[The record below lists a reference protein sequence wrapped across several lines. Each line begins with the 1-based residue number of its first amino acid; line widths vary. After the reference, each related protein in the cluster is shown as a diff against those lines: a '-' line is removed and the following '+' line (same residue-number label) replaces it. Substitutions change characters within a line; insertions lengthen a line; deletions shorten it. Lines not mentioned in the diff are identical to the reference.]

1 MIVAEVRDIG
11 WPWFTSEQLRALLAQ
26 DDVTLLID
34 GDGGVAVEAVS
45 IAEVIRAHPGRV
57 SAHVQGR
64 AQSACAL
71 VLMACERR
79 TGSSGSLV
87 KVHNPFGCACGDAAT
102 AREWARDMTVLDRAV
117 RDTIGK
123 GRDAAASLG
132 GSIRDSINSVR
143 ATRDS
148 VVMVRLSKDSLA
160 SLDELVDAGVTASR
174 SEAAA
179 FLIGEGIAARADLFD
194 KISEQTRII
203 REAREKLRQLLEEGE
218 EERGDCG

>member
-1 MIVAEVRDIG
+1 MPQNADNREDAQERDAESQSNTITRTITISLDN
-11 WPWFTSEQLRALLAQ
+11 L
-26 DDVTLLID
+26 DDV
-34 GDGGVAVEAVS
+34 
-45 IAEVIRAHPGRV
+45 
-57 SAHVQGR
+57 
-64 AQSACAL
+64 
-71 VLMACERR
+71 
-79 TGSSGSLV
+79 
-87 KVHNPFGCACGDAAT
+87 
-102 AREWARDMTVLDRAV
+102 DRAV
-117 RDTIGK
+117 RDSIGK
-123 GRDAAASLG
+123 GRDAAANLG

-218 EERGDCG
+218 ERTDKA

>member
-1 MIVAEVRDIG
+1 MSQTTDNPKDQDPQPRTRTITISLDD
-11 WPWFTSEQLRALLAQ
+11 L
-26 DDVTLLID
+26 DDV
-34 GDGGVAVEAVS
+34 
-45 IAEVIRAHPGRV
+45 
-57 SAHVQGR
+57 
-64 AQSACAL
+64 
-71 VLMACERR
+71 
-79 TGSSGSLV
+79 
-87 KVHNPFGCACGDAAT
+87 
-102 AREWARDMTVLDRAV
+102 DRAV

-132 GSIRDSINSVR
+132 GSIRDSIKSVR

-203 REAREKLRQLLEEGE
+203 REAREKLRQLLEEDE
-218 EERGDCG
+218 ENQSDSQDA

>member
-1 MIVAEVRDIG
+1 MTSNGERPEDTNERDADSQSKRRSRTI
-11 WPWFTSEQLRALLAQ
+11 TISLDDL
-26 DDVTLLID
+26 DDV
-34 GDGGVAVEAVS
+34 
-45 IAEVIRAHPGRV
+45 
-57 SAHVQGR
+57 
-64 AQSACAL
+64 
-71 VLMACERR
+71 
-79 TGSSGSLV
+79 
-87 KVHNPFGCACGDAAT
+87 
-102 AREWARDMTVLDRAV
+102 DRAV

-123 GRDAAASLG
+123 GRDAATSIG

-203 REAREKLRQLLEEGE
+203 REAREKLRQLLEEE
-218 EERGDCG
+218 ENGDSE

>member
-1 MIVAEVRDIG
+1 MAANADQSQDPKDREADSDSQSR
-11 WPWFTSEQLRALLAQ
+11 PRARTITISLDEL
-26 DDVTLLID
+26 DDV
-34 GDGGVAVEAVS
+34 
-45 IAEVIRAHPGRV
+45 
-57 SAHVQGR
+57 
-64 AQSACAL
+64 
-71 VLMACERR
+71 
-79 TGSSGSLV
+79 
-87 KVHNPFGCACGDAAT
+87 
-102 AREWARDMTVLDRAV
+102 DRAV

-203 REAREKLRQLLEEGE
+203 REAREKLRQLLEEE
-218 EERGDCG
+218 DEADRE

>member
-1 MIVAEVRDIG
+1 MAQNGERSEDTNGRDTDSQSKRRTRTI
-11 WPWFTSEQLRALLAQ
+11 TISLDDL
-26 DDVTLLID
+26 DDV
-34 GDGGVAVEAVS
+34 
-45 IAEVIRAHPGRV
+45 
-57 SAHVQGR
+57 
-64 AQSACAL
+64 
-71 VLMACERR
+71 
-79 TGSSGSLV
+79 
-87 KVHNPFGCACGDAAT
+87 
-102 AREWARDMTVLDRAV
+102 DRAV

-123 GRDAAASLG
+123 GRDAATSIG

-203 REAREKLRQLLEEGE
+203 REAREKLRQLLEEDE
-218 EERGDCG
+218 EAATEG

>member
-1 MIVAEVRDIG
+1 MPQNADNREDAQERDAESQSNTITRTITISLDN
-11 WPWFTSEQLRALLAQ
+11 L
-26 DDVTLLID
+26 DDV
-34 GDGGVAVEAVS
+34 
-45 IAEVIRAHPGRV
+45 
-57 SAHVQGR
+57 
-64 AQSACAL
+64 
-71 VLMACERR
+71 
-79 TGSSGSLV
+79 
-87 KVHNPFGCACGDAAT
+87 
-102 AREWARDMTVLDRAV
+102 DRAV
-117 RDTIGK
+117 RDSIGK
-123 GRDAAASLG
+123 GRDAAANLG

-203 REAREKLRQLLEEGE
+203 REAREKLRQLLEDDE
-218 EERGDCG
+218 ENQSDSQDA

>member
-1 MIVAEVRDIG
+1 MTKNDERRED
-11 WPWFTSEQLRALLAQ
+11 TNEQDADSQSKRRTRTITISLDDL
-26 DDVTLLID
+26 DDV
-34 GDGGVAVEAVS
+34 
-45 IAEVIRAHPGRV
+45 
-57 SAHVQGR
+57 
-64 AQSACAL
+64 
-71 VLMACERR
+71 
-79 TGSSGSLV
+79 
-87 KVHNPFGCACGDAAT
+87 
-102 AREWARDMTVLDRAV
+102 DRAV

-123 GRDAAASLG
+123 GRDAAANIG

-179 FLIGEGIAARADLFD
+179 FLIGEGIIARADLFD

-203 REAREKLRQLLEEGE
+203 REAREKLRQLLEEDE
-218 EERGDCG
+218 EKTADNS

>member
-1 MIVAEVRDIG
+1 MTKNDERREDNN
-11 WPWFTSEQLRALLAQ
+11 EQDADSQSKRRTRTITISLDDL
-26 DDVTLLID
+26 DDV
-34 GDGGVAVEAVS
+34 
-45 IAEVIRAHPGRV
+45 
-57 SAHVQGR
+57 
-64 AQSACAL
+64 
-71 VLMACERR
+71 
-79 TGSSGSLV
+79 
-87 KVHNPFGCACGDAAT
+87 
-102 AREWARDMTVLDRAV
+102 DRAV

-123 GRDAAASLG
+123 GRDAATSIG

-179 FLIGEGIAARADLFD
+179 FLIGEGIGARADLFD

-203 REAREKLRQLLEEGE
+203 REAREKLRQLLEEDENHTARDEG
-218 EERGDCG
+218 

>member
-1 MIVAEVRDIG
+1 MTKNDERCED
-11 WPWFTSEQLRALLAQ
+11 TNEQDAGSRSKQRTRTITISLDDL
-26 DDVTLLID
+26 DDV
-34 GDGGVAVEAVS
+34 
-45 IAEVIRAHPGRV
+45 
-57 SAHVQGR
+57 
-64 AQSACAL
+64 
-71 VLMACERR
+71 
-79 TGSSGSLV
+79 
-87 KVHNPFGCACGDAAT
+87 
-102 AREWARDMTVLDRAV
+102 DRAV

-123 GRDAAASLG
+123 GRDAAANIG

-179 FLIGEGIAARADLFD
+179 FLIGEGIGARADLFD

-203 REAREKLRQLLEEGE
+203 REAREKLRQLLEEDENHTARDEG
-218 EERGDCG
+218 

>member
-1 MIVAEVRDIG
+1 MTQDADRPEDTNGRDTDSQSKRRTRTI
-11 WPWFTSEQLRALLAQ
+11 TISLDDL
-26 DDVTLLID
+26 DDV
-34 GDGGVAVEAVS
+34 
-45 IAEVIRAHPGRV
+45 
-57 SAHVQGR
+57 
-64 AQSACAL
+64 
-71 VLMACERR
+71 
-79 TGSSGSLV
+79 
-87 KVHNPFGCACGDAAT
+87 
-102 AREWARDMTVLDRAV
+102 DRAV

-123 GRDAAASLG
+123 GRDAATSIG

-203 REAREKLRQLLEEGE
+203 REAREKLRQLLEEDE
-218 EERGDCG
+218 ETATTDKS

>member
-1 MIVAEVRDIG
+1 MTQNGERPEDTNGRDTDSQSKRRTRTI
-11 WPWFTSEQLRALLAQ
+11 TISLDDL
-26 DDVTLLID
+26 DDV
-34 GDGGVAVEAVS
+34 
-45 IAEVIRAHPGRV
+45 
-57 SAHVQGR
+57 
-64 AQSACAL
+64 
-71 VLMACERR
+71 
-79 TGSSGSLV
+79 
-87 KVHNPFGCACGDAAT
+87 
-102 AREWARDMTVLDRAV
+102 DRAV

-123 GRDAAASLG
+123 GRDAATSIG

-203 REAREKLRQLLEEGE
+203 REAREKLRQLLEEDEDE
-218 EERGDCG
+218 ENEG

>member
-1 MIVAEVRDIG
+1 MTPNGERPED
-11 WPWFTSEQLRALLAQ
+11 TSERDADSQSKRRSRTITISLDDL
-26 DDVTLLID
+26 DDV
-34 GDGGVAVEAVS
+34 
-45 IAEVIRAHPGRV
+45 
-57 SAHVQGR
+57 
-64 AQSACAL
+64 
-71 VLMACERR
+71 
-79 TGSSGSLV
+79 
-87 KVHNPFGCACGDAAT
+87 
-102 AREWARDMTVLDRAV
+102 DRAV

-123 GRDAAASLG
+123 GRDAATSIG

-179 FLIGEGIAARADLFD
+179 FLIGEGIVARADLFD

-203 REAREKLRQLLEEGE
+203 REAREKLRQLLEEE
-218 EERGDCG
+218 PAETPADS